1 MERCMRAVMVVAAGM
16 AIPSYAAFDGN
27 PVMSEPVAF
36 RAYVTDGASYALTS
50 ASDMVAWPITW
61 KAGEI
66 VTATA
71 TQDNSEYVL
80 ANADSV
86 TTSAPLPAQKGGV
99 WKLHNS
105 VEGSVTICI
114 PWHVFG
120 DGGLFGTGAV
130 GFAADTVLDGPDRKT
145 KTKEALPVA
154 YSGDDWAGDL
164 SKAATITFTPP
175 SGSGLAPTTWVRP
188 GDGVA
193 AGTGAEMFK
202 FAVKGVWTVALTFA
216 DGSRPYEAKITIVQ
230 SGFAIVIK

>member
-1 MERCMRAVMVVAAGM
+1 MATMAVASIAAL
-16 AIPSYAAFDGN
+16 PSFATFDGN
-27 PVMSEPVAF
+27 PVSSAQVSF
-36 RAYVTDGASYALTS
+36 SAYVTDGTPYALTN
-50 ASDMVAWPITW
+50 AAEVTAWPVTW
-61 KAGEI
+61 KAGEG

-71 TQDNSEYVL
+71 TQDGTEYVL
-80 ANADSV
+80 ADAETV
-86 TTSAPLPAQKGGV
+86 ATSAPLPASKGGV
-99 WKLHNS
+99 WTLHNS
-105 VEGSVTICI
+105 VEGPATICI

-120 DGGLFGTGAV
+120 DGGLLGSAGAA
-130 GFAADTVLDGPDRKT
+130 GFAADTVLDGPDRKL
-145 KTKEALPVA
+145 KKKEEPPVA

-164 SKAATITFTPP
+164 SKAATVTFTPP